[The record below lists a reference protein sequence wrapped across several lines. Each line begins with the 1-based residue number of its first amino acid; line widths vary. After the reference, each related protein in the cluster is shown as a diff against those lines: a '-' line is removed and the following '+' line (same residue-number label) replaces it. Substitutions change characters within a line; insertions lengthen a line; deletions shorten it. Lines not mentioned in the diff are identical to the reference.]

1 MERSPD
7 NGHATTDAAT
17 ALNDRLSS
25 LEAQIGEL
33 RKLCEQYR
41 RDLAFFRTANAS
53 AYAERRLDEL
63 TTELARI
70 ERT

>member
-1 MERSPD
+1 
-7 NGHATTDAAT
+7 
-17 ALNDRLSS
+17 LNDRLSS